1 MTAET
6 DRETTE
12 HRAGDD
18 EPGADAGVGTSTG
31 SASPKPSPQS
41 DSVERAPIR
50 DERGA
55 WLVGALA
62 LVLGGVFVAV
72 DLAFNQGK
80 LIAPID
86 DAYIHL
92 HYAAQLGSGH
102 PFEYNTGD
110 PVSTGAS
117 SLLYA
122 FVLAVAHA
130 AGLTGTAL
138 LAFAVAFG
146 VGCFALTAVLVVKL
160 GAALTGRVVGVW
172 AGVLTAVSGPLLWG
186 AASGMEVGLTAVL
199 VTGSVLA
206 FVREWGAA
214 AFRWTPALAALLA
227 LVRPEGLLFA
237 AMLSVAMVW
246 TVRRVHGVRLG
257 SMALSCLPL
266 LIGVAQYTFYRLA
279 TGTFSANGV
288 QSKSHLYDRPIFYA
302 GEFLDR
308 TFANIRGVVD
318 HFNGLNNTD
327 FVFPLALLFF
337 LGGIGYLLVTRPEW
351 RALCVAVVAGF
362 ALVVLSASTLSTAL
376 VHELRYFQPF
386 LPLFLVFAATGGHAL
401 TRLVPRERERRA
413 TLHAVLLVM
422 VLFTVVATPTWAVRL
437 GRQAAT
443 IRDTDV
449 SVGAW
454 ISGNLPPGAVVGV
467 KDVGA
472 IAYFGKRR
480 VVDTIGLATNGLAE
494 ASNNGT
500 GSLYEALRA
509 LPEGQRPTHFAV
521 YEPWPGTA
529 MQPFVDTGVFASPPM
544 ITFPV
549 RTPPDLNNQRIVP
562 FTDQRVYRADWTLAG
577 SGDSA
582 PVEGTVRDYLNVG
595 SLHSEQRHAYE
606 VNSSQPGWQ
615 PYTVLRRQG
624 DVLDSGRTVIGG
636 ETFTAGGLTPG
647 QPVRIATRVLS
658 AAENREVRVR
668 IDGRDAGVW
677 RLPASPGVWET
688 AEFTVPA
695 DLVTS
700 SDVTVELE
708 PTRPLLSPYPEYTSF
723 GYWFVQ

>member
-12 HRAGDD
+12 HEAG
-18 EPGADAGVGTSTG
+18 GDAEAGEVKASSPIG
-31 SASPKPSPQS
+31 SASPSKPWSSSGPL
-41 DSVERAPIR
+41 PGR
-50 DERGA
+50 DDRGA
-55 WLVGALA
+55 WLVGVLA
-62 LVLGGVFVAV
+62 LLLGCAFVAV

-92 HYAAQLGSGH
+92 QYASQLGSGH

-122 FVLAVAHA
+122 FVLAAAHA
-130 AGLTGTAL
+130 VGFTGTAL

-146 VGCFALTAVLVVKL
+146 VGCFALTTVLVCKL

-186 AASGMEVGLTAVL
+186 AASGMEVGLTAAL

-206 FVREWGAA
+206 FARERDTAR
-214 AFRWTPALAALLA
+214 FRWTPVLAALLA
-227 LVRPEGLLFA
+227 LVRPEGLFFALMLCA
-237 AMLSVAMVW
+237 AMAW
-246 TVRRVHGVRLG
+246 TSWRAHGMRLG
-257 SMALSCLPL
+257 RLAVCCSPL
-266 LIGVAQYTFYRLA
+266 LVAVAQYAFYRLA

-288 QSKSHLYDRPIFYA
+288 QSKSHLYDRPIFYF
-302 GEFLDR
+302 GEFVDR
-308 TFANIRGVVD
+308 TFANVRVVVD

-327 FVFPLALLFF
+327 FAFPFALVFF
-337 LGGIGYLLVTRPEW
+337 LVGLGYLLVTRPEW
-351 RALCVAVVAGF
+351 RALGVAVIAGF
-362 ALVVLSASTLSTAL
+362 AAVVLSASTLSTAL
-376 VHELRYFQPF
+376 IHELRYFQPF
-386 LPLFLVFAATGGHAL
+386 LPLFLVFATIGGYAL
-401 TRLVPRERERRA
+401 TRLVPRERERRF
-413 TLHAVLLVM
+413 TLYAVLLVM

-454 ISGNLPPGAVVGV
+454 ISGNLPADAVVGV

-472 IAYFGKRR
+472 IAYFGERR
-480 VVDTIGLATNGLAE
+480 VVDTIGLATNGFAD
-494 ASNNGT
+494 ASNNGA
-500 GSLYEALRA
+500 GSLYEKLRE
-509 LPEGQRPTHFAV
+509 LPRGQRPTHFAV
-521 YEPWPGTA
+521 YEPWPGA
-529 MQPFVDTGVFASPPM
+529 PMRPFVDAGVFASPAL

-549 RTPPDLNNQRIVP
+549 RTPPDLNNRRIVP
-562 FTDQRVYRADWTLAG
+562 FTDMSVYRADWTLAG
-577 SGDSA
+577 SGDRA
-582 PVEGTVRDYLNVG
+582 PVNGRVRDYLNVG
-595 SLHSEQRHAYE
+595 SLESEQRHGYE
-606 VNSSQPGWQ
+606 VRPQQPGWQ

-624 DVLDSGRTVIGG
+624 DVVDSGRTVVGG
-636 ETFTAGGLTPG
+636 ESFTARGLTPG
-647 QPVRIATRVLS
+647 KPLRIATRVLS
-658 AAENREVRVR
+658 SAENREVRVR

-677 RLPASPGVWET
+677 RLPESPGAWTT
-688 AEFTVPA
+688 AEFTVA
-695 DLVTS
+695 GELVTS
-700 SDVTVELE
+700 SEVTVELG